1 MNVLV
6 TGGAGFIGSNL
17 VRRLAE
23 SGERVRVLDDLS
35 TGSRD
40 NLAGFAGAVEL
51 LEGDVRDPA
60 TVLAAMRGVEV
71 VYHLAAMPTVARSV
85 ADPLRCNA
93 VNVEGTLTVLLTA
106 RDLGVRR
113 VVYASSSSVYGDQ
126 PTLPKHE
133 DMPAVTLSPYA
144 ASKFAGESYC
154 RAFAHVYGLET
165 VSLRFFNVFGPRQ
178 DPSSEYAAVIPRFAG
193 WMLAGEQP
201 VIYGDGGQTRD
212 FTYVTNAVEACLLA
226 ASAGREAVG
235 EAMNVGCGGRIS
247 LLALVDVLNELLGSR
262 LEPLFAAARPG
273 DVRHSEA
280 DISKAARLIGY
291 RPLVGLR
298 EGLEATVGW
307 LSERL
312 GEGERDAA
320 RATLAAPEALH
331 PPGRR

>member
-1 MNVLV
+1 MNILV
-6 TGGAGFIGSNL
+6 TGGCGFIGSML
-17 VRRLAE
+17 VRRLTE
-23 SGERVRVLDDLS
+23 SRDRVRVLDDFS

-40 NLAGFAGAVEL
+40 NLAGCDKAVEL

-71 VYHLAAMPTVARSV
+71 VYHFAAMPTVARSV
-85 ADPLRCNA
+85 ADPLRCNS

-106 RDLGVRR
+106 RQLGVRR

-126 PTLPKHE
+126 PVLPKHE

-144 ASKFAGESYC
+144 ASKFAGESYS

-178 DPSSEYAAVIPRFAG
+178 DPASEYAAVIPRFAR

-201 VIYGDGGQTRD
+201 VIYGDGAQSRD

-247 LLALVDVLNELLGSR
+247 LLALVEVLNELLGSR
-262 LEPLFAAARPG
+262 LEPLFAAPRPG

-291 RPLVGLR
+291 RPRVGLR
-298 EGLEATVGW
+298 EGLAATVDW
-307 LSERL
+307 LAGQLGDGDPDSEN
-312 GEGERDAA
+312 AA
-320 RATLAAPEALH
+320 LAAPDALH
-331 PPGRR
+331 RPGRR